1 MTVGVHPPHDTSGV
15 GTIMSR
21 RVAITMIV
29 VGAAVLSVAFGLAR
43 MHRGNEYTMYWFGLG
58 GVLIV
63 IGVGEIRR
71 R

>member
-1 MTVGVHPPHDTSGV
+1 
-15 GTIMSR
+15 MSR